1 MFKNK
6 KIFLHSARDEAF
18 LDIVPIKN
26 NIPEWYKKTKRF
38 DIGNTK
44 PSFAF
49 DNPSFKICQSFL
61 DTFLTG
67 YSIPLVSDIM
77 VSQTIDGPIIEWRTD
92 NKILTERE
100 VGPNELLPTP
110 AGHSEKHFAWFLQ
123 HSIKI
128 PKGYSLV
135 LTHPLNRFDLPFTT
149 LTGIIDGEFCL
160 PGGNLPVFFN
170 KSFEGII
177 KQGTPIAQ
185 IFFIKQENWENKKDS
200 SILNYANINASKT
213 YLKIFGWYKN
223 EIWKKKEYN

>member
-6 KIFLHSARDEAF
+6 KIFLHSAINEAF
-18 LDIVPIKN
+18 LEIVPIKN

-38 DIGNTK
+38 AIGNTR
-44 PSFAF
+44 PSFAN
-49 DNPSFKICQSFL
+49 DNPSFKLCQSFL

-77 VSQTIDGPIIEWRTD
+77 VSQTEDGPKIEWRSEVQ
-92 NKILTERE
+92 ILSKRD
-100 VGPNELLPTP
+100 VGINELLPIP
-110 AGHSEKHFAWFLQ
+110 AGHSEEHFVWNLQ

-149 LTGIIDGEFCL
+149 LTGIIDGEFYL
-160 PGGNLPVFFN
+160 YGGNLPVFFN
-170 KSFEGII
+170 KNFEGII

-185 IFFIKQENWENKKDS
+185 VFFIKQENWENKKDS
-200 SILNYANINASKT
+200 SILKYADINLLKS
-213 YLKIFGWYKN
+213 YLKIFGWYKDT
-223 EIWKKKEYN
+223 IWQKKEYN